1 MPRRLTDNLMKL
13 ILRMSPSE
21 KRLFRLHATK
31 KGVKNELLFLNLFD
45 FLEKKKEYNEEKII
59 KKLPSIK
66 KEQLPNL
73 KSNLYKQLLNSLRQ
87 QKKSNYASILIREQI
102 DYALILHSKGL
113 YNAALDT
120 LEKAKKMALDSER
133 SLSML
138 AALEIEKHIEGLY
151 ITGSMYPKAKVLKD
165 QTNTALRQ
173 VSVNHRLSNLSL
185 SLYGLYL
192 QYGYV
197 KDDRDFDFIT
207 DYFKNNLP
215 DVDTESLDFYGKIYL
230 YQSHVWYYNMIQ
242 DFANNYKYAQRWVDL
257 YINNPDWQKRELTL
271 YIKGLHNV
279 LNSLFM
285 AQRYDKFAPMY
296 EELLRLGDTQVST
309 MNKDQLSTFKVI
321 EYTHGINQF
330 FLTGNFKGGSQYVRQ
345 ISEAIDKN
353 EFDWDLNRII
363 LFNYKIA
370 SIYFCHGDLDKTISH
385 LHKITNQV
393 YPDFREDIQCFARIL
408 NLIAHFDLGNESL
421 VAHQVKSTY
430 RYLSKIEHLQPALK
444 SILAFVRKIPR
455 ISEEELKNEFK
466 KLIKELRAIEQTQF
480 ERRPFLYLDII
491 SWLESKV
498 EDVPVGAVIARKA
511 KVILSKNMSISN
523 VA

>member
-1 MPRRLTDNLMKL
+1 MPRRLTDNLLNL
-13 ILRMSPSE
+13 IVRMSPSE
-21 KRLFRLHATK
+21 KRLFRLYATK
-31 KGVKNELLFLNLFD
+31 KAVKNELLFLNLFD
-45 FLEKKKEYNEEKII
+45 FLEKKKEYNEEKIL

-87 QKKSNYASILIREQI
+87 QKKTNHTSIMIREQI

-113 YNAALDT
+113 YNGALDI
-120 LEKAKKMALDSER
+120 LEKAKRMALDSER

-151 ITGSMYPKAKVLKD
+151 ITGSMYPKAKVLKN

-173 VSVNHRLSNLSL
+173 VSVNHKLSNLSL

-215 DVDTESLDFYGKIYL
+215 DVNPDSLDFYGKIYL

-257 YINNPDWQKRELTL
+257 YIESPEWQKRELTL

-296 EELLRLGDTQVST
+296 EELLRLGDAQIGN
-309 MNKDQLSTFKVI
+309 MNRDQRSTFKLI

-330 FLTGNFKGGSQYVRQ
+330 FLTGNFIGGSQYVHQ
-345 ISEAIDKN
+345 ISEAIAKN

-370 SIYFCHGDLDKTISH
+370 SIYFCHGDLNNTISH
-385 LHKITNQV
+385 LHTITNQV

-421 VAHQVKSTY
+421 VAHQVRSTF

-455 ISEEELKNEFK
+455 ISEEDLKNEFR
-466 KLIKELRAIEQTQF
+466 KLKKELIHIEQTQF

-491 SWLESKV
+491 SWLESKI
-498 EDVPVGAVIARKA
+498 EDVPVGEVIARKA
-511 KVILSKNMSISN
+511 KHNLSKNMSMPN

>member
-1 MPRRLTDNLMKL
+1 MKL
-13 ILRMSPSE
+13 ISRMTPAE
-21 KRLFRLHATK
+21 KRQFRLSATK
-31 KGVKNELLFLNLFD
+31 NSVKNELLFLSLFD
-45 FLEKKKEYNEEKII
+45 FLDKKKVYDEVSILLKI
-59 KKLPSIK
+59 PAIK
-66 KEQLPNL
+66 KEQISNI
-73 KSNLYKQLLNSLRQ
+73 KSNLYKQLLTSLRN
-87 QKKSNYASILIREQI
+87 QKRNSITSITLRENI
-102 DYALILHSKGL
+102 DYAVILHSKGL
-113 YNAALDT
+113 YNAALDI
-120 LEKAKKMALDSER
+120 LEKTKKMALESER

-151 ITGSMYPKAKVLKD
+151 ITGSMYPKAKILKN

-173 VSVNHRLSNLSL
+173 VSVNHKLSNLSL

-215 DVDTESLDFYGKIYL
+215 DVNQESLDFYGKIYL

-242 DFANNYKYAQRWVDL
+242 DFANNYKYAQKWVEL
-257 YINNPDWQKRELTL
+257 FSEQSDWQKRELTL

-279 LNSLFM
+279 LNSVFM
-285 AQRYDKFAPMY
+285 ARRYDKFAPMY
-296 EELLRLGDTQVST
+296 EELLRLGDRQMSK
-309 MNKDQLSTFKVI
+309 MNRDQLSTFKLI

-330 FLTGNFKGGSQYVRQ
+330 FLTGNFEGGAQYVTQ
-345 ISEAIDKN
+345 ISKALEENK
-353 EFDWDLNRII
+353 FDWDLNRII

-370 SIYFCHGDLDKTISH
+370 SIHFCNGDLNKTISH
-385 LHKITNQV
+385 LYKITNQV

-408 NLIAHFDLGNESL
+408 NLIAHFDLGNEAL
-421 VAHQVKSTY
+421 VAHQIKSTY

-455 ISEEELKNEFK
+455 ISEENLKKEFRR
-466 KLIKELRAIEQTQF
+466 LNKELINIEQTQF

-491 SWLESKV
+491 SWLESKI
-498 EDVPVGAVIARKA
+498 EGIPVGEVIRRKA
-511 KVILSKNMSISN
+511 IALQTRI
-523 VA
+523 